1 MKNSTETNLD
11 LIGATQEQE
20 RQYRDR
26 HFLRMWLLMGTTEA
40 LEEIKNPEIL
50 KNLKQLIWYQRL
62 EEARKLDQESEL
74 GENSDVYEKK
84 EIIDIK
90 GEMRRGWPSFE
101 PGVTN
106 ERIFEYVFSAGN
118 QEDLN
123 LIRDI
128 NWFLYMAVKDCQLT
142 LLPEEY
148 IYIIVSDHNITPQ
161 KLRELFDLCSGD
173 FKKLSAVLTA
183 IDQGIIK
190 FEELTSQTN
199 MEDLIQKV
207 KNKLPGFTSDIE

>member
-1 MKNSTETNLD
+1 
-11 LIGATQEQE
+11 
-20 RQYRDR
+20 
-26 HFLRMWLLMGTTEA
+26 MWRLMRTTEA
-40 LEEIKNPEIL
+40 LEQIKNPEIL

-62 EEARKLDQESEL
+62 EEARKLDQEREERGKS
-74 GENSDVYEKK
+74 GVN
-84 EIIDIK
+84 EILEVMDIK

-101 PGVTN
+101 PGVTD
-106 ERIFEYVFSAGN
+106 ERIFEYVYSAGN
-118 QEDLN
+118 PEDFN
-123 LIRDI
+123 LIKDTK
-128 NWFLYMAVKDCQLT
+128 WFLNNAVKNCPLSI
-142 LLPEEY
+142 LPNEY

-173 FKKLSAVLTA
+173 FKKFTAVLTA